1 MTYIIVK
8 ILWYFMLS
16 YNIGEICGLRGIYMT
31 DNELKKLGRKELL
44 EILYFMRKEID
55 ALKDEN
61 DMLRAKLEDLSQGD
75 RLGEILKKLEENAHK
90 LDYLKDR
97 LDEN

>member
-1 MTYIIVK
+1 
-8 ILWYFMLS
+8 
-16 YNIGEICGLRGIYMT
+16 MT

-61 DMLRAKLEDLSQGD
+61 DMLKSRLEDVLQRD
-75 RLGEILKKLEENAHK
+75 RLSEIMKMLEENSQK
-90 LDYLKDR
+90 LDYLKDKFY
-97 LDEN
+97 EN